1 MFSPS
6 DIGLHT
12 RGNCP
17 GMAIGLP
24 TCKKIVGRHGG
35 GIRGAQ
41 EGRGTM
47 FFFNLPVCTEG
58 LPAQASCG
66 KSDQLA

>member
-1 MFSPS
+1 
-6 DIGLHT
+6 
-12 RGNCP
+12 
-17 GMAIGLP
+17 MAIGLP